1 MIMAKLKEE
10 AIIVF
15 EDNESRELKGAELEA
30 FLIDRKQIQDEM
42 KNEKEA
48 IIAKQQARLDILTKL
63 GLTPEEIAVLGL

>member
-15 EDNESRELKGAELEA
+15 EDNESRELIGAELEA

-48 IIAKQQARLDILTKL
+48 IVAKQQARLDILTKL

>member
-1 MIMAKLKEE
+1 MAKLKEE

-15 EDNESRELKGAELEA
+15 EDNESRELIGAELEA

-48 IIAKQQARLDILTKL
+48 IVAKQQARLDILTKL